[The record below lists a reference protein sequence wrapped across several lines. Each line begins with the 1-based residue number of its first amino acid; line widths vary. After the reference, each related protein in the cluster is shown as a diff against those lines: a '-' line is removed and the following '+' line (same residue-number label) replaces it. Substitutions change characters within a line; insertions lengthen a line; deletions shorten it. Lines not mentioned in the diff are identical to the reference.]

1 MTWALALFLACI
13 IAGVPIAFALGAG
26 ALVGLWLLEGAP
38 LRIVASRIFG
48 GIDNFSLLAIPFF
61 ILAGE
66 LMETGG
72 ISRRLVN
79 LARVLVGHIR
89 GGLGNVV
96 LIAMIFFS
104 GISGSTNADAA
115 AIGSVMIPPMKRQ
128 GFGAGHAGAIVAA
141 SAGMGILVP
150 PCLTMVV
157 YGSMT
162 NTSIATLFAAG
173 FLPAF
178 IMTAALMIHLRL
190 DAQRLGL
197 KPDARAPWRERMSAL
212 RQAAWALLLPLIIF
226 GGILGGVFTPTE
238 AAVVAV
244 IYAIIVGMMVYREVT
259 PRFLARSFVRTGVTS
274 GIVML
279 LIGAANIFAWLM
291 TVSGVPA
298 AIAEA
303 IQAIGGGRTVFLLM
317 SIVVF
322 LPLFALLDGLPGML
336 MIMPVFV
343 PIAQRLDV
351 DLVHYGILMTAVM
364 GIALFLPP
372 VGVGL
377 YIVLG
382 LSGATLGEISRHLFP
397 YLATMTAVAVIIAF
411 VPWIVYLVPYLFG
424 LYTPMLPNP

>member
-1 MTWALALFLACI
+1 MTASLALFFAFVLA
-13 IAGVPIAFALGAG
+13 GMPIAFALGAA

-38 LRIVASRIFG
+38 LRIVASRTFG

-72 ISRRLVN
+72 ISHRLVT
-79 LARVLVGHIR
+79 LARVLVGHVR

-96 LIAMIFFS
+96 LVAMLFFS

-115 AIGSVMIPPMKRQ
+115 AVGSVMIPAMKRE
-128 GFGAGHAGAIVAA
+128 GYNAGHAGAIVAA
-141 SAGMGILVP
+141 AAGMGILVP

-157 YGSMT
+157 YGSIT

-173 FLPAF
+173 FLPALV
-178 IMTAALMIHLRL
+178 MTAALMLHLRF
-190 DAQRLGL
+190 DALRLGI
-197 KPDARAPWRERMSAL
+197 KSEPRAPWRERRMAFV
-212 RQAAWALLLPLIIF
+212 AAFWALLLPVIIF

-244 IYAIIVGMMVYREVT
+244 VYAIIIGILIYREIT
-259 PRFLARSFVRTGVTS
+259 PSYLLRAFVRTGVTS
-274 GIVML
+274 GVVML
-279 LIGAANIFAWLM
+279 LIGSANIFAWLM

-298 AIAEA
+298 ALAAA
-303 IQAIGGGRTVFLLM
+303 IQASGAGKPLFMILSML
-317 SIVVF
+317 VF

-343 PIAQRLDV
+343 PIAQQLGV
-351 DLVHYGILMTAVM
+351 DLVHYGIVMTTVM
-364 GIALFLPP
+364 GVSLFLPP

-382 LSGATLGEISRHLFP
+382 LSGATLGETSRYLFP
-397 YLATMTAVAVIIAF
+397 YLATMTAVAALIAF
-411 VPWIVYLVPYLFG
+411 LPWLVYLLPYLFG
-424 LYTPMLPNP
+424 LYTPKT

>member
-1 MTWALALFLACI
+1 MTAALALFAAFVT
-13 IAGVPIAFALGAG
+13 AGVPIAFALGAA
-26 ALVGLWLLEGAP
+26 ALAGLWLIEGEP
-38 LRIVASRIFG
+38 LRIVASRIFA

-61 ILAGE
+61 ILAGD

-72 ISRRLVN
+72 ISQRLVT

-96 LIAMIFFS
+96 LIAMLFFS

-115 AIGSVMIPPMKRQ
+115 AIGSVMIPAMKRH
-128 GFGAGHAGAIVAA
+128 GFAAGHAGALVAA
-141 SAGMGILVP
+141 AAGMGILVP

-157 YGSMT
+157 YGSIT

-173 FLPAF
+173 FVPAL
-178 IMTAALMIHLRL
+178 IMTAALMLHLRI

-197 KPDARAPWRERMSAL
+197 KPEPRISWRERARAL
-212 RQAAWALLLPLIIF
+212 RQAFWALLLPVIIF

-244 IYAIIVGMMVYREVT
+244 IYAIIVGMFVYGEVT
-259 PRFLARSFVRTGVTS
+259 PSFLVRAFVRTGATS

-298 AIAEA
+298 GLAAG
-303 IQAIGGGRTVFLLM
+303 IQGMGGGKAVFLLM

-343 PIAQRLDV
+343 PIAQRLGV

-382 LSGATLGEISRHLFP
+382 LSGATLGEISRRLLP
-397 YLATMTAVAVIIAF
+397 YLATMTAVAVLIAF
-411 VPWIVYLVPYLFG
+411 VPWVVYLVPYLFG
-424 LYTPMLPNP
+424 LYAPR

>member
-1 MTWALALFLACI
+1 MTASLALFLAFV
-13 IAGVPIAFALGAG
+13 IAGMPIAFALGAA

-38 LRIVASRIFG
+38 LRIVASRTFG
-48 GIDNFSLLAIPFF
+48 AIDNFSLLAIPFF

-72 ISRRLVN
+72 ISHRLVT
-79 LARVLVGHIR
+79 LARVLVGHVR

-96 LIAMIFFS
+96 LVAMLFFS

-115 AIGSVMIPPMKRQ
+115 AVGSVMLPAMKRE
-128 GFGAGHAGAIVAA
+128 GYNAGHAGAIVAA
-141 SAGMGILVP
+141 AAGMGILVP

-157 YGSMT
+157 YGSIT

-173 FLPAF
+173 FLPALV
-178 IMTAALMIHLRL
+178 MTAALMLHLRF
-190 DAQRLGL
+190 DALRLGV
-197 KPDARAPWRERMSAL
+197 KSEPRVPWRERGKAVL
-212 RQAAWALLLPLIIF
+212 AAFWALLLPVIIF

-244 IYAIIVGMMVYREVT
+244 IYAIIIGMMVYREIT
-259 PRFLARSFVRTGVTS
+259 PSYLLRAFVRTGVTS
-274 GIVML
+274 GVVML
-279 LIGAANIFAWLM
+279 LIGSANIFAWLM

-298 AIAEA
+298 ALAAAIAA
-303 IQAIGGGRTVFLLM
+303 SGAGKPLFMML
-317 SIVVF
+317 SILVF

-343 PIAQRLDV
+343 PIAQQLGV
-351 DLVHYGILMTAVM
+351 DLVHYGIVMTTVM
-364 GIALFLPP
+364 GVSLFLPP

-382 LSGATLGEISRHLFP
+382 LSGATLGETSRYLLP
-397 YLATMTAVAVIIAF
+397 YLATMTAVAAVIAF
-411 VPWIVYLVPYLFG
+411 LPWLVYLVPYLFG
-424 LYTPMLPNP
+424 LYTPR

>member
-1 MTWALALFLACI
+1 MTASLALFLAFV
-13 IAGVPIAFALGAG
+13 IAGMPIAFALGAA

-38 LRIVASRIFG
+38 LRIVASRTFG
-48 GIDNFSLLAIPFF
+48 AIDNFSLLAIPFF

-72 ISRRLVN
+72 ISHRLVT
-79 LARVLVGHIR
+79 LARVLVGHVR

-96 LIAMIFFS
+96 LVAMLFFS

-115 AIGSVMIPPMKRQ
+115 AVGSVMLPAMKRE
-128 GFGAGHAGAIVAA
+128 GYNAGHAGAIVAA
-141 SAGMGILVP
+141 AAGMGILVP

-157 YGSMT
+157 YGSIT

-173 FLPAF
+173 FLPALV
-178 IMTAALMIHLRL
+178 MTAALMLHLRF
-190 DAQRLGL
+190 DALRLGV
-197 KPDARAPWRERMSAL
+197 KSEPRVPWRERGKAVL
-212 RQAAWALLLPLIIF
+212 AAFWALLLPVIIF

-244 IYAIIVGMMVYREVT
+244 IYAIIIGMMVYREIT
-259 PRFLARSFVRTGVTS
+259 PSYLLRAFVRTGVTS
-274 GIVML
+274 GVVML
-279 LIGAANIFAWLM
+279 LIGSANIFAWLM

-298 AIAEA
+298 ALAAA
-303 IQAIGGGRTVFLLM
+303 IVASGAGKPLFMML
-317 SIVVF
+317 SILVF

-343 PIAQRLDV
+343 PIAQQLGI
-351 DLVHYGILMTAVM
+351 DLVHYGIVMTTVM
-364 GIALFLPP
+364 GVSLFLPP

-382 LSGATLGEISRHLFP
+382 LSGATLSETSRYLLP
-397 YLATMTAVAVIIAF
+397 YLATMTAVAAVIAF
-411 VPWIVYLVPYLFG
+411 LPWLVYLVPYLFG
-424 LYTPMLPNP
+424 LYTPR

>member
-1 MTWALALFLACI
+1 VTASFGLFLAFI
-13 IAGVPIAFALGAG
+13 IAGVPIAFAIGAA
-26 ALVGLWLLEGAP
+26 ALAGLWLIEGAP

-128 GFGAGHAGAIVAA
+128 GFSAGHAGAIVAA

-173 FLPAF
+173 FLPAL
-178 IMTAALMIHLRL
+178 IMTAALMLHLRV

-197 KPDARAPWRERMSAL
+197 VPDARAPWRERMGAL
-212 RQAAWALLLPLIIF
+212 RQAFWALLLPVIIF
-226 GGILGGVFTPTE
+226 GGILGGIFTPTE

-244 IYAIIVGMMVYREVT
+244 IYAIIIGMTVYREVS
-259 PRFLARSFVRTGVTS
+259 PRFLARAFVRTGVTS

-279 LIGAANIFAWLM
+279 LIGGANIFAWLM

-298 AIAEA
+298 ALAEA
-303 IQAIGGGRTVFLLM
+303 IQGIGGGKVVFLLM
-317 SIVVF
+317 SILVF

-336 MIMPVFV
+336 MILPVFV
-343 PIAQRLDV
+343 PIAQKLGI

-382 LSGATLGEISRHLFP
+382 ISGATLGDISRHLFP
-397 YLATMTAVAVIIAF
+397 YLATMTAVTVLIAF
-411 VPWIVYLVPYLFG
+411 VPWIVYLVPYVFG
-424 LYTPMLPNP
+424 LYTPQ

>member
-1 MTWALALFLACI
+1 MTASLALFLAFV
-13 IAGVPIAFALGAG
+13 IAGMPIAFALGAA

-38 LRIVASRIFG
+38 LRIVASRTFG
-48 GIDNFSLLAIPFF
+48 AIDNFSLLAIPFF

-72 ISRRLVN
+72 ISHRLVT
-79 LARVLVGHIR
+79 LARVLVGHVR

-96 LIAMIFFS
+96 LVAMLFFS

-115 AIGSVMIPPMKRQ
+115 AVGSVMLPAMKRE
-128 GFGAGHAGAIVAA
+128 GYNAGHAGAIVAA
-141 SAGMGILVP
+141 AAGMGILVP

-157 YGSMT
+157 YGSIT

-173 FLPAF
+173 FLPALV
-178 IMTAALMIHLRL
+178 MTAALMLHLRF
-190 DAQRLGL
+190 DALRLGV
-197 KPDARAPWRERMSAL
+197 KSEPRVPWRERGKAFL
-212 RQAAWALLLPLIIF
+212 AAFWALLLPVIIF

-244 IYAIIVGMMVYREVT
+244 IYAIIIGMMVYREIT
-259 PRFLARSFVRTGVTS
+259 PSYLLRAFVRTGVTS
-274 GIVML
+274 GVVML
-279 LIGAANIFAWLM
+279 LIGSANIFAWLM

-298 AIAEA
+298 ALAAA
-303 IQAIGGGRTVFLLM
+303 IVASGAGKPLFMML
-317 SIVVF
+317 SILVF

-343 PIAQRLDV
+343 PIAQQLGI
-351 DLVHYGILMTAVM
+351 DLVHYGIVMTTVM
-364 GIALFLPP
+364 GVSLFLPP

-382 LSGATLGEISRHLFP
+382 LSGATLSETSRYLLP
-397 YLATMTAVAVIIAF
+397 YLATMTAVAAVIAF
-411 VPWIVYLVPYLFG
+411 LPWLVYLVPYLFG
-424 LYTPMLPNP
+424 LYTPR

>member
-1 MTWALALFLACI
+1 VTAALVLFVVFI
-13 IAGVPIAFALGAG
+13 IAGVPIAFALGAA
-26 ALVGLWLLEGAP
+26 ALAGLGLIEGAP
-38 LRIVASRIFG
+38 LRIVASRIFA

-61 ILAGE
+61 LLAGE

-79 LARVLVGHIR
+79 LARALVGHIR

-178 IMTAALMIHLRL
+178 IMTAALMIHLRI
-190 DAQRLGL
+190 DARRLGL
-197 KPDARAPWRERMSAL
+197 QPDPRVPWRERAKAMRDAL
-212 RQAAWALLLPLIIF
+212 WALLLPLIIF
-226 GGILGGVFTPTE
+226 GGILGGIFTPTE

-244 IYAIIVGMMVYREVT
+244 VYAVIIGMLVYREVT
-259 PRFLARSFVRTGVTS
+259 LRFLVRSLVRTGVTS

-279 LIGAANIFAWLM
+279 LIGGANIFAWLM

-298 AIAEA
+298 AIADA
-303 IQAIGGGRTVFLLM
+303 IQSVGGGKTAFLLM

-343 PIAQRLDV
+343 PIAQMLGV
-351 DLVHYGILMTAVM
+351 DLIHYGILMTAVM

-397 YLATMTAVAVIIAF
+397 YLATMTAVATVIAL
-411 VPWIVYLVPYLFG
+411 VPWIVYFVPYVFG
-424 LYTPMLPNP
+424 LYAPHP

>member
-1 MTWALALFLACI
+1 MTASLALFLTFV
-13 IAGVPIAFALGAG
+13 IAGMPIAFALGAA

-38 LRIVASRIFG
+38 LRIVASRTFG
-48 GIDNFSLLAIPFF
+48 AIDNFSLLAIPFF

-72 ISRRLVN
+72 ISHRLVT
-79 LARVLVGHIR
+79 LARVLVGHVR

-96 LIAMIFFS
+96 LVAMLFFS

-115 AIGSVMIPPMKRQ
+115 AVGSVMLPAMKRE
-128 GFGAGHAGAIVAA
+128 GYNAGHAGAIVAA
-141 SAGMGILVP
+141 AAGMGILVP

-157 YGSMT
+157 YGSIT

-173 FLPAF
+173 FLPALV
-178 IMTAALMIHLRL
+178 MTAALMLHLRF
-190 DAQRLGL
+190 DALRLGV
-197 KPDARAPWRERMSAL
+197 KSEPRVPWRERGKAVL
-212 RQAAWALLLPLIIF
+212 AAFWALLLPVIIF

-244 IYAIIVGMMVYREVT
+244 IYAIIIGMMVYREIT
-259 PRFLARSFVRTGVTS
+259 PSYLLRAFVRTGVTS
-274 GIVML
+274 GVVML
-279 LIGAANIFAWLM
+279 LIGSANIFAWLM

-298 AIAEA
+298 ALAAA
-303 IQAIGGGRTVFLLM
+303 IVASGAGKPLFMML
-317 SIVVF
+317 SILVF

-343 PIAQRLDV
+343 PIAQQLGI
-351 DLVHYGILMTAVM
+351 DLVHYGIVMTTVM
-364 GIALFLPP
+364 GVSLFLPP

-382 LSGATLGEISRHLFP
+382 LSGATLGETSRYLLP
-397 YLATMTAVAVIIAF
+397 YLATMTAVAAVIAF
-411 VPWIVYLVPYLFG
+411 LPWLVYLVPYLFG
-424 LYTPMLPNP
+424 LYTPR

>member
-1 MTWALALFLACI
+1 VTASLALFLTFV
-13 IAGVPIAFALGAG
+13 IAGMPIAFALGAA

-38 LRIVASRIFG
+38 LRIVASRTFG
-48 GIDNFSLLAIPFF
+48 AIDNFSLLAIPFF

-72 ISRRLVN
+72 ISHRLVT
-79 LARVLVGHIR
+79 LARVLVGHVR

-96 LIAMIFFS
+96 LVAMLFFS

-115 AIGSVMIPPMKRQ
+115 AVGSVMLPAMKRE
-128 GFGAGHAGAIVAA
+128 GYNAGHAGAIVAA
-141 SAGMGILVP
+141 AAGMGILVP

-157 YGSMT
+157 YGSIT

-173 FLPAF
+173 FLPALV
-178 IMTAALMIHLRL
+178 MTAALMLHLRF
-190 DAQRLGL
+190 DALRLGV
-197 KPDARAPWRERMSAL
+197 KSEPRVPWRERGKAVL
-212 RQAAWALLLPLIIF
+212 AAFWALLLPVIIF

-244 IYAIIVGMMVYREVT
+244 IYAIIIGMMVYREIT
-259 PRFLARSFVRTGVTS
+259 PSYLLRAFVRTGVTS
-274 GIVML
+274 GVVML
-279 LIGAANIFAWLM
+279 LIGSANIFAWLM

-298 AIAEA
+298 ALAAAIAA
-303 IQAIGGGRTVFLLM
+303 SGAGKPLFMML
-317 SIVVF
+317 SILVF

-343 PIAQRLDV
+343 PIAQQLGV
-351 DLVHYGILMTAVM
+351 DLVHYGIVMTTVM
-364 GIALFLPP
+364 GVSLFLPP

-382 LSGATLGEISRHLFP
+382 LSGATLSETSRYLLP
-397 YLATMTAVAVIIAF
+397 YLATMTAVAAVIAF
-411 VPWIVYLVPYLFG
+411 LPWLVYLVPYLFG
-424 LYTPMLPNP
+424 LYTPR

>member
-1 MTWALALFLACI
+1 VTAALALFAAFI
-13 IAGVPIAFALGAG
+13 TAGVPIAFALGAA
-26 ALVGLWLLEGAP
+26 ALVGLWLLEGEP
-38 LRIVASRIFG
+38 LRIVASRIFA

-61 ILAGE
+61 ILAGD

-72 ISRRLVN
+72 ISQRLVT

-96 LIAMIFFS
+96 LIAMLFFS

-115 AIGSVMIPPMKRQ
+115 AIGSVMIPAMKRH
-128 GFGAGHAGAIVAA
+128 GFAAGHAGALVAA
-141 SAGMGILVP
+141 AAGMGILVP

-157 YGSMT
+157 YGSIT

-173 FLPAF
+173 LLPAL
-178 IMTAALMIHLRL
+178 ILTAALMLHLRIE
-190 DAQRLGL
+190 AERLGL
-197 KPDARAPWRERMSAL
+197 KPEPRISWGERARAL
-212 RQAAWALLLPLIIF
+212 RQALWALLMPVIIF
-226 GGILGGVFTPTE
+226 GGILGGIFTPTE

-244 IYAIIVGMMVYREVT
+244 IYAIIVGMFVYREVT
-259 PRFLARSFVRTGVTS
+259 PSVLVRSFIRTGVTS

-291 TVSGVPA
+291 TVSGVPT
-298 AIAEA
+298 AIAA
-303 IQAIGGGRTVFLLM
+303 GIQSIGGGKAIFLPM
-317 SIVVF
+317 SILVF

-343 PIAQRLDV
+343 PIAQRLGV

-364 GIALFLPP
+364 GIALFVPP

-382 LSGATLGEISRHLFP
+382 LSGATLGAISRRLLP
-397 YLATMTAVAVIIAF
+397 YLATMTAVAVLIAF

-424 LYTPMLPNP
+424 LYAPQ

>member
-1 MTWALALFLACI
+1 MTASLALFLAFV
-13 IAGVPIAFALGAG
+13 IAGMPIAFALGAA

-38 LRIVASRIFG
+38 LRIVASRTFG
-48 GIDNFSLLAIPFF
+48 AIDNFSLLAIPFF

-72 ISRRLVN
+72 ISHRLVT
-79 LARVLVGHIR
+79 LARVLVGHVR

-96 LIAMIFFS
+96 LVAMLFFS

-115 AIGSVMIPPMKRQ
+115 AVGSVMLPAMKRE
-128 GFGAGHAGAIVAA
+128 GYNAGHAGAIVAA
-141 SAGMGILVP
+141 AAGMGILVP

-157 YGSMT
+157 YGSIT

-173 FLPAF
+173 FLPALV
-178 IMTAALMIHLRL
+178 MTAALMLHLRF
-190 DAQRLGL
+190 DALRLGV
-197 KPDARAPWRERMSAL
+197 KSEPRVPWRERGKAVL
-212 RQAAWALLLPLIIF
+212 AAFWALLLPVIIF

-244 IYAIIVGMMVYREVT
+244 IYAIIIGMMVYREIT
-259 PRFLARSFVRTGVTS
+259 PSYLLRAFVRTGVTS
-274 GIVML
+274 GVVML
-279 LIGAANIFAWLM
+279 LIGSANIFAWLM

-298 AIAEA
+298 ALAAA
-303 IQAIGGGRTVFLLM
+303 IVASGAGKPLFMML
-317 SIVVF
+317 SILVF

-343 PIAQRLDV
+343 PIAQQLGI
-351 DLVHYGILMTAVM
+351 DLVHYGIVMTTVM
-364 GIALFLPP
+364 GVSLFLPP

-382 LSGATLGEISRHLFP
+382 LSGATLGETSRYLLP
-397 YLATMTAVAVIIAF
+397 YLATMTAVAAVIAF
-411 VPWIVYLVPYLFG
+411 LPWLVYLVPYLFG
-424 LYTPMLPNP
+424 LYTPR

>member
-1 MTWALALFLACI
+1 MTPSLALFVAF
-13 IAGVPIAFALGAG
+13 IATGVPIAFALGAA
-26 ALVGLWLLEGAP
+26 ALAGLWLIEGAP
-38 LRIVASRIFG
+38 LRIVASRMFA

-61 ILAGE
+61 LLAGE

-72 ISRRLVN
+72 ISRRLVV
-79 LARVLVGHIR
+79 LARVLVGHVR

-96 LIAMIFFS
+96 LIAMLFFS

-157 YGSMT
+157 YGSIT

-173 FLPAF
+173 FLPAL
-178 IMTAALMIHLRL
+178 IMTAALMLHLRL
-190 DAQRLGL
+190 DAKRLGL
-197 KPDARAPWRERMSAL
+197 QPEPRASWRERGRAM
-212 RQAAWALLLPLIIF
+212 RQAAWALLLPVIIF
-226 GGILGGVFTPTE
+226 GGILGGIFTPTE

-244 IYAIIVGMMVYREVT
+244 MYAIIVGMLVYREVT
-259 PRFLARSFVRTGVTS
+259 PRFLIRSLIRTGVTS
-274 GIVML
+274 GVVML

-298 AIAEA
+298 AIADA
-303 IQAIGGGRTVFLLM
+303 IGLIGGGRLIFLPL
-317 SIVVF
+317 SILVF

-336 MIMPVFV
+336 MILPVFV
-343 PIAQRLDV
+343 PIAQQLGV
-351 DLVHYGILMTAVM
+351 DLIHYGILMTAVM

-372 VGVGL
+372 LGVGL

-382 LSGATLGEISRHLFP
+382 ISGATLGEVSRHLFP
-397 YLATMTAVAVIIAF
+397 YLATMTAVAVVIAF
-411 VPWIVYLVPYLFG
+411 VPWTVYLVPHIFG
-424 LYTPMLPNP
+424 LYTPP

>member
-1 MTWALALFLACI
+1 VTPSFLLFFAFVC
-13 IAGVPIAFALGAG
+13 AGVPIAFALGGA
-26 ALVGLWLLEGAP
+26 ALVGLWLYEGAP
-38 LRIVASRIFG
+38 LRIVASRVFA

-72 ISRRLVN
+72 ISQRLVT

-96 LIAMIFFS
+96 MIAMIFFS
-104 GISGSTNADAA
+104 GISGSTTADAA
-115 AIGSVMIPPMKRQ
+115 AIGSVMIPSMKHQ
-128 GFGAGHAGAIVAA
+128 GYSGAHAGAIVAA
-141 SAGMGILVP
+141 AAGMGILVP

-157 YGSMT
+157 YGSIT

-178 IMTAALMIHLRL
+178 IMTAALMIHLRF
-190 DAQRLGL
+190 DTKRLGL
-197 KPDARAPWRERMSAL
+197 LADKRVTWRERGKAL
-212 RQAAWALLLPLIIF
+212 AAASWALLLPAIIF

-244 IYAIIVGMMVYREVT
+244 IYAITVGMLVYREISVAYLL
-259 PRFLARSFVRTGVTS
+259 RAFVRTGVTS

-279 LIGAANIFAWLM
+279 LIGGANIFAWLM
-291 TVSGVPA
+291 TVSGLPSTIAA
-298 AIAEA
+298 AI
-303 IQAIGGGRTVFLLM
+303 QSIGGGKAVFLIM

-343 PIAQRLDV
+343 PIAQQLGV
-351 DLVHYGILMTAVM
+351 DLVHFGILMTTVM
-364 GIALFLPP
+364 GVALFLPP
-372 VGVGL
+372 FGVGL
-377 YIVLG
+377 YIILG
-382 LSGATLGEISRHLFP
+382 LSGATIGETSRYLLP
-397 YLATMTAVAVIIAF
+397 YLATMLSVAVLIAF
-411 VPWIVYLVPYLFG
+411 VPWIVYLVPYALR
-424 LYTPMLPNP
+424 LYTPH

>member
-1 MTWALALFLACI
+1 MTLSLVLFVAFI
-13 IAGVPIAFALGAG
+13 IIGVPIAFALGGA
-26 ALVGLWLLEGAP
+26 ALVGLWLYEGAP
-38 LRIVASRIFG
+38 LRIVASRMFG

-72 ISRRLVN
+72 ISQRLVT

-96 LIAMIFFS
+96 MIAMIFFS

-128 GFGAGHAGAIVAA
+128 GYSAGHAGAIVAA
-141 SAGMGILVP
+141 AAGMGILVP

-157 YGSMT
+157 YGSIT

-178 IMTAALMIHLRL
+178 IMTAALMIHLRVY
-190 DAQRLGL
+190 AKRLGL
-197 KPDARAPWRERMSAL
+197 TPDPPVPWNERWKAL
-212 RQAAWALLLPLIIF
+212 FAASWALLLPVIIF

-244 IYAIIVGMMVYREVT
+244 VYAVIVGMVVYREISFVYLL
-259 PRFLARSFVRTGVTS
+259 RAFVRTGVTS

-279 LIGAANIFAWLM
+279 LIGGANIFAWLM

-298 AIAEA
+298 VIAGA
-303 IQAIGGGRTVFLLM
+303 IQSMGGGKTVFLSM

-343 PIAQRLDV
+343 PIAQQLGI
-351 DLVHYGILMTAVM
+351 DLIHYGILMTTVM
-364 GIALFLPP
+364 GVALFLPP
-372 VGVGL
+372 FGVGL

-382 LSGATLGEISRHLFP
+382 LSGATIGETSRHLLP
-397 YLATMTAVAVIIAF
+397 YLATMTAVTVVIAF
-411 VPWIVYLVPYLFG
+411 VPWIVFLIPYVFN
-424 LYTPMLPNP
+424 LYTPL

>member
-1 MTWALALFLACI
+1 VTAALALFAAFAT
-13 IAGVPIAFALGAG
+13 AGVPIAFALGAA
-26 ALVGLWLLEGAP
+26 ALAGLWLIEGAP
-38 LRIVASRIFG
+38 LRIVASRIFA

-61 ILAGE
+61 ILAGD

-72 ISRRLVN
+72 ISQRLVT
-79 LARVLVGHIR
+79 LARVLVGHVR

-96 LIAMIFFS
+96 LIAMLFFS

-115 AIGSVMIPPMKRQ
+115 AIGSVMIPAMKRH
-128 GFGAGHAGAIVAA
+128 GFGAGHAGALVAA
-141 SAGMGILVP
+141 AAGMGILVP

-157 YGSMT
+157 YGSIT

-173 FLPAF
+173 FLPAL
-178 IMTAALMIHLRL
+178 IMTAALMFHLRI
-190 DAQRLGL
+190 DAKRLGL
-197 KPDARAPWRERMSAL
+197 KLEPRISWRDRARAL
-212 RQAAWALLLPLIIF
+212 RQALWALLLPVIIF
-226 GGILGGVFTPTE
+226 GGVFTPTE

-244 IYAIIVGMMVYREVT
+244 IYAIIVGMLVYGEVT
-259 PRFLARSFVRTGVTS
+259 PSFLVRSLLRTGVTS

-279 LIGAANIFAWLM
+279 LIGGANIFAWLM

-298 AIAEA
+298 AIASG
-303 IQAIGGGRTVFLLM
+303 IQSIGGGKVIFLLM
-317 SIVVF
+317 SILVF

-343 PIAQRLDV
+343 PIAQHLGV

-382 LSGATLGEISRHLFP
+382 LSGATLGEISRHLLP
-397 YLATMTAVAVIIAF
+397 YLATMTAVAVLIAF

-424 LYTPMLPNP
+424 LYAPR

>member
-1 MTWALALFLACI
+1 MTASLALFLTFV
-13 IAGVPIAFALGAG
+13 IAGMPIAFALGAA

-38 LRIVASRIFG
+38 LRIVASRTFG
-48 GIDNFSLLAIPFF
+48 AIDNFSLLAIPFF

-72 ISRRLVN
+72 ISHRLVT
-79 LARVLVGHIR
+79 LARVLVGHVR

-96 LIAMIFFS
+96 LVAMLFFS

-115 AIGSVMIPPMKRQ
+115 AVGSVMLPAMKRE
-128 GFGAGHAGAIVAA
+128 GYNAGHAGAIVAA
-141 SAGMGILVP
+141 AAGMGILVP

-157 YGSMT
+157 YGSIT

-173 FLPAF
+173 FLPALV
-178 IMTAALMIHLRL
+178 MTAALMLHLRF
-190 DAQRLGL
+190 DALRLGV
-197 KPDARAPWRERMSAL
+197 KSEPRVPWRERGKAFL
-212 RQAAWALLLPLIIF
+212 AAFWALLLPVIIF

-244 IYAIIVGMMVYREVT
+244 IYAIIIGMMVYREIT
-259 PRFLARSFVRTGVTS
+259 PSYLLRAFVRTGVTS
-274 GIVML
+274 GVVML
-279 LIGAANIFAWLM
+279 LIGSANIFAWLM

-298 AIAEA
+298 ALAAAIAA
-303 IQAIGGGRTVFLLM
+303 SGSGKPLFMML
-317 SIVVF
+317 SILVF

-343 PIAQRLDV
+343 PIAQQLGV
-351 DLVHYGILMTAVM
+351 DLVHYGIVMTTVM
-364 GIALFLPP
+364 GVSLFLPP

-382 LSGATLGEISRHLFP
+382 LSGATLGETSRYLLP
-397 YLATMTAVAVIIAF
+397 YLATMTAVAAVIAF
-411 VPWIVYLVPYLFG
+411 LPWLVYLVPYLFG
-424 LYTPMLPNP
+424 LYTPR

>member
-1 MTWALALFLACI
+1 VTPALALFVAFI
-13 IAGVPIAFALGAG
+13 VIGVPIAFALGAA
-26 ALVGLWLLEGAP
+26 ALVGLWLYEGAP
-38 LRIVASRIFG
+38 LRIVASRVFG

-72 ISRRLVN
+72 ISQRLVT

-96 LIAMIFFS
+96 MIAMLFFS

-128 GFGAGHAGAIVAA
+128 GYSGAHAGAIVAA
-141 SAGMGILVP
+141 AAGMGILVP

-157 YGSMT
+157 YGSIT

-178 IMTAALMIHLRL
+178 IMTAALMIHLRF
-190 DAQRLGL
+190 DAKRLGL
-197 KPDARAPWRERMSAL
+197 KPDPRAPWSERRKAF
-212 RQAAWALLLPLIIF
+212 AAASWALLMPVIIF

-244 IYAIIVGMMVYREVT
+244 IYAIIVGMAIYREIS
-259 PRFLARSFVRTGVTS
+259 LAYLVRAFVRTGVTS

-279 LIGAANIFAWLM
+279 LIGSANIFAWLM
-291 TVSGVPA
+291 TVNGVPA
-298 AIAEA
+298 TIAA
-303 IQAIGGGRTVFLLM
+303 WIQAMGGGKAVFLIM

-343 PIAQRLDV
+343 PIAQQLGI
-351 DLVHYGILMTAVM
+351 DLIHYGILMTTVM
-364 GIALFLPP
+364 GVALFLPP
-372 VGVGL
+372 FGVGL

-382 LSGATLGEISRHLFP
+382 LSGATIGATSRYLLP
-397 YLATMTAVAVIIAF
+397 YLATMMLVAVLIAF
-411 VPWIVYLVPYLFG
+411 VPWIVYLVPYVFKM
-424 LYTPMLPNP
+424 YTPL